1 MITTVAVA
9 AGVPAEVFLP
19 MKDLSKFF
27 IVMAMGAIGLQT
39 DVVKLIK
46 KRCETNFDG
55 IVLLIGIT
63 LVSLGLQHV

>member
-1 MITTVAVA
+1 
-9 AGVPAEVFLP
+9 

-46 KRCETNFDG
+46 SGAKPILMGLSCW
-55 IVLLIGIT
+55 IGIT
-63 LVSLGLQHV
+63 LVSLGLQHVMNIW